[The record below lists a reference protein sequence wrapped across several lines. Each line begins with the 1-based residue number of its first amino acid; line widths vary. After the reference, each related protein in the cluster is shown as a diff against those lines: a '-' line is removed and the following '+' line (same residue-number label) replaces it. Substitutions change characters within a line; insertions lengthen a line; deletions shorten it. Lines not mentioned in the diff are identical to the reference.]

1 MSYARIALAAL
12 SAFIAYFVLGGLIF
26 TLPRMR
32 KVFMKYP
39 AVYRSQE
46 GIQRVMPA
54 GMAVMFVAM
63 LALAVLYAM
72 LDRGGAG

>member
-1 MSYARIALAAL
+1 
-12 SAFIAYFVLGGLIF
+12 
-26 TLPRMR
+26 
-32 KVFMKYP
+32 
-39 AVYRSQE
+39 
-46 GIQRVMPA
+46 VMPA

>member
-39 AVYRSQE
+39 GGVS
-46 GIQRVMPA
+46 VA
-54 GMAVMFVAM
+54 GKGLNA
-63 LALAVLYAM
+63 
-72 LDRGGAG
+72 